1 MFLTILQE
9 CKDIDVKCDL
19 LNWIKNESCNLSKGK
34 GLTARL
40 GEMTCLVRGLEEAD
54 VPIVLKLFH
63 RFGRAIR

>member
-19 LNWIKNESCNLSKGK
+19 LDWMENEGCDLSKGK

-40 GEMTCLVRGLEEAD
+40 GEMTCLVKGLERAD

-63 RFGRAIR
+63 RFERAIR